1 MEGRDVTPT
10 GRTRERYSAVRQAG
24 EGASSAGEKE
34 AAMAGEI
41 VQAMDVRILI
51 KSRTP
56 PAAVG

>member
-1 MEGRDVTPT
+1 
-10 GRTRERYSAVRQAG
+10 VRQAG
-24 EGASSAGEKE
+24 EGASSEGENE
-34 AAMAGEI
+34 TAMIGEI